1 VAALSEFVKS
11 LIVFVLLRINFRL
24 RYPWRSTLR
33 FLLAGAAVAAGVGG
47 LQTFMPL
54 LVAGAFGALG
64 WLVAVRYCGVLTKD
78 QRRLL
83 ISLVPDRFQP
93 LLRVFVKP

>member
-1 VAALSEFVKS
+1 
-11 LIVFVLLRINFRL
+11 
-24 RYPWRSTLR
+24 
-33 FLLAGAAVAAGVGG
+33 LAGSAVAAGVGG